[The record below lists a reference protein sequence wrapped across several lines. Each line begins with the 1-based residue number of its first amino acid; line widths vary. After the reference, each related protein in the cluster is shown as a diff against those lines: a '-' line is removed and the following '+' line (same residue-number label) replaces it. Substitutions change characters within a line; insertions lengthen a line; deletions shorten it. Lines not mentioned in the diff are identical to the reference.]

1 MFPHHTNEIAQSE
14 AYLGHEWCKYWFHV
28 HHLNTNDGKMSK
40 SKGEFLTV
48 SLLEE
53 KGYDPLVYRLFCL
66 QSHYRK
72 GLVFTWENLDNAA
85 ATYNKLL
92 TRIAALGTEGEAD
105 AKAAKPYQEKFQK
118 ALDNDLNTS
127 MAITSIYDVLKG
139 KGLDDA
145 TKRYLLS
152 DFDRV
157 LGLNLLQGA
166 EKLRRSA
173 QTAAAGTQEYTITA
187 PADAEPELAEEV
199 NALLMERYQAR
210 QAKNWAES
218 DRIRDELK
226 SRGIELKD
234 SKGGVNWT
242 KS

>member
-72 GLVFTWENLDNAA
+72 GLVFTWENLDNAVT
-85 ATYNKLL
+85 TYQKLL
-92 TRIAALGTEGEAD
+92 TRIAALSTEGEANLE
-105 AKAAKPYQEKFQK
+105 AVKPYQAKFQK

-127 MAITSIYDVLKG
+127 MAITTIYDVLKG
-139 KGLDDA
+139 KDLTDA
-145 TKRYLLS
+145 DKRFLLN
-152 DFDRV
+152 DFDQV
-157 LGLNLLQGA
+157 LGLNLLAAA
-166 EKLRRSA
+166 EKLRQSA
-173 QTAAAGTQEYTITA
+173 QTAAAGTQEYQITA
-187 PADAEPELAEEV
+187 PADADPALAQEV
-199 NALLMERYQAR
+199 NGLLLQRYEAR
-210 QAKNWAES
+210 KAKNWAES

-226 SRGIELKD
+226 ARGITVKD
-234 SKGGVNWT
+234 SKNGVNWT
-242 KS
+242 ND